1 MKKILRI
8 TLAATLP
15 LAVCAQEVKIEK
27 PVSKQPTSFAIVI
40 DEKTYEKCAE
50 EVNLYRQAL
59 EKDGLSTWILS
70 AQWGNPDQVREE
82 LKKLYGKQPNLEG
95 IVLIGDI
102 PIVLVRNAQ
111 HMTTAFKMDEERFP
125 KEDASVTS
133 DRFYDD
139 LHLKFDYLEQDTIN
153 PRHFY
158 YKLADDSPQR
168 LNPTYYSGRIMYPSQ
183 KGSDPYTAIG
193 KFLRKVVEEKQQT
206 NQLDHIVTFAGD
218 AYNSDCLNVWLD
230 EKLAVNEQF
239 PLTGKDHLS
248 AIHLNFRMDEFMKFR
263 LFDQLQRE
271 DVDVMFFNEHGSI
284 HLQHINGSVPG
295 NSTENRM
302 KLIKS
307 EIDYYVG
314 RETDKKDGNPEEV
327 KQHFMKELGLLPSF
341 FEEQKTNDTKTSEAK
356 SDVSVETVPGLSS
369 DPQDNITITLND
381 LEKVKPMPRFVM
393 FNACYNG
400 SFQRPG
406 CIASYYIFNDGRTVA
421 TQGNTV
427 NVLQDRWT
435 YEMVGLLSH
444 GVRVGQYNRLIATLE
459 GHIVGDPTFRF
470 KPVEPNSLSADMTAL
485 RNKMKVWEKYMQ
497 SDYAD
502 IRSIALRTIMD
513 SKKPMASSRLLAIMK
528 ECPFVTT
535 RMECLK
541 LLSRYNNSDFIEA
554 IRLGLRDPY
563 ELIRRNAANY
573 AWMTGNQSL
582 IPDIVDIYL
591 NDPESQRVAYIIEK
605 AMALLP
611 EKEVTEA
618 MNQAIDRSLW
628 PDKETKRAEIHEM
641 ISASADT
648 KRKCLDRI
656 MDKIAKEESRKM
668 AIRTVR
674 NYTYHEYVGD
684 FLKFVADKENS
695 TKLRVIMAEALGWFT
710 LSEKASDIV
719 EECRRILA
727 AEKEMAPELRG
738 ELTQTII
745 RLQQ

>member
-1 MKKILRI
+1 MHMKNILRI
-8 TLAATLP
+8 ALAAALP

-27 PVSKQPTSFAIVI
+27 PASRQATSFAIVI
-40 DEKTYEKCAE
+40 DDKTYEKCAE
-50 EVNLYRQAL
+50 EVNLYRRAL
-59 EKDGLSTWILS
+59 EKDGLSTWVLS
-70 AQWGNPDQVREE
+70 ARWENPGQLRGE
-82 LKKLYGKQPNLEG
+82 LEKLYGKQPNLEG

-102 PIVLVRNAQ
+102 PVVLVRNAQ

-139 LHLKFDYLEQDTIN
+139 LHLKFDYLEQDTVN

-168 LNPTYYSGRIMYPSQ
+168 LNPTYYSGRIMYPPK
-183 KGSDPYTAIG
+183 KGGDPYAAIG
-193 KFLRKVVEEKQQT
+193 KFLRKAVAEKERTKQI
-206 NQLDHIVTFAGD
+206 DHIVTFAGD

-230 EKLAVNEQF
+230 EKLAVNENF
-239 PLTGKDHLS
+239 PLTGRDHLS
-248 AIHLNFRMDEFMKFR
+248 AMHLNFRMDEFMKFR
-263 LFDQLQRE
+263 LFDQLQRDE
-271 DVDVMFFNEHGSI
+271 LDVMLFNEHGSI
-284 HLQHINGSVPG
+284 HLQHINGNTPG

-307 EIDYYVG
+307 EVDYYVN
-314 RETDKKDGNPEEV
+314 READKEEGDPEGA

-341 FEEQKTNDTKTSEAK
+341 FEEPKKEDAGKAAEAP
-356 SDVSVETVPGLSS
+356 VETVPGLSANHR
-369 DPQDNITITLND
+369 DNITITLDD
-381 LEKVKPMPRFVM
+381 LEKVKTMPRFVM

-406 CIASYYIFNDGRTVA
+406 CIAAYYIFNDGRTVA

-470 KPVEPNSLSADMTAL
+470 KPVEPNTLSSDMTAL
-485 RNKMKVWEKYMQ
+485 RGKTKVWERYLG

-502 IRSIALRTIMD
+502 IRSVALRTMAD
-513 SKKPMASSRLLAIMK
+513 GKKPMPSARLLEIMK
-528 ECPFVTT
+528 ECPFATT

-541 LLSRYNNSDFIEA
+541 LLSRYDNADFIEA

-563 ELIRRNAANY
+563 ELLRRNAANY
-573 AWMTGNQSL
+573 AWMTGDPSL
-582 IPDIVDIYL
+582 IPDIVDVYL
-591 NDPESQRVAYIIEK
+591 NDPESQRVAYTLEK

-611 EKEVTEA
+611 SDQVTEA
-618 MNQAIDRSLW
+618 MNRAVDRSLW
-628 PDKETKRAEIHEM
+628 PDKEA
-641 ISASADT
+641 
-648 KRKCLDRI
+648 KRKEMADMIASSAGVKEKCVARI
-656 MDKIAKEESRKM
+656 MDRKAKEEARKM

-674 NYTYHEYVGD
+674 NYTYHEYADD
-684 FLKFVADKENS
+684 FLKFVADRENS
-695 TKLRVIMAEALGWFT
+695 TRLRVIMAEALGWFT
-710 LSEKASDIV
+710 HSRKAPDIV
-719 EECRRILA
+719 EGCRRILA
-727 AEKEMAPELRG
+727 EEKDMAPELRG

-745 RLQQ
+745 RLQ